1 MAQKHPHAEASYA
14 VFQQKD
20 MTFGV
25 RVTIP
30 DSYPTVIT
38 SFATEALA
46 DAWVA
51 EHRAK
56 AASGQSIKRRP
67 FSSFG
72 RR

>member
-1 MAQKHPHAEASYA
+1 M
-14 VFQQKD
+14 FQQKD

-25 RVTIP
+25 RVAIP
-30 DSYPTVIT
+30 DTYPTTIS

-46 DAWVA
+46 NAWIA

-56 AASGQSIKRRP
+56 AASGESIRRKR